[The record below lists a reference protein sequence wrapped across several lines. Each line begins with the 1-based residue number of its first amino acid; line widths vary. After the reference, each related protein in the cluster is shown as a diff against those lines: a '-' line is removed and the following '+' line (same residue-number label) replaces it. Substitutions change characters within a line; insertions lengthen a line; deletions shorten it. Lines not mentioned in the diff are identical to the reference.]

1 MYEKIVQIALLFDFY
16 GQMLTEKQAEIV
28 EMYYSNDLSLG
39 EISEQQGISRQGV
52 YDTLKRAEKT
62 LYEYEEKLGLVDRFL
77 KQKES
82 MKKIVEKL
90 DEILNKDEFNEQSIK
105 EKIENI
111 KEYIL
116 SH

>member
-1 MYEKIVQIALLFDFY
+1 M
-16 GQMLTEKQAEIV
+16 
-28 EMYYSNDLSLG
+28 
-39 EISEQQGISRQGV
+39 
-52 YDTLKRAEKT
+52 
-62 LYEYEEKLGLVDRFL
+62 
-77 KQKES
+77 
-82 MKKIVEKL
+82 L